1 MQQVALLACQKGRPK
16 TTEVTWVPENQ
27 GCLRP
32 SRHGDLRP
40 QYHGIHL
47 THQRWFKQLCRLEA
61 YTRNVQSS
69 DSPTPSKLIH
79 QTRVWRTILGAA
91 GFPGG
96 FKMWWACRPRHLPEI
111 PYDLPDSPIFAAS
124 ASSLWMAFELEVR
137 SLEAIL
143 QKEMAA
149 KVRAAHKDNP
159 NKVFKDIQK
168 PKVQP
173 VQMLKD
179 QLPPA

>member
-1 MQQVALLACQKGRPK
+1 
-16 TTEVTWVPENQ
+16 
-27 GCLRP
+27 
-32 SRHGDLRP
+32 
-40 QYHGIHL
+40 
-47 THQRWFKQLCRLEA
+47 
-61 YTRNVQSS
+61 
-69 DSPTPSKLIH
+69 
-79 QTRVWRTILGAA
+79 
-91 GFPGG
+91 
-96 FKMWWACRPRHLPEI
+96 
-111 PYDLPDSPIFAAS
+111 
-124 ASSLWMAFELEVR
+124 MAFELEVR

-179 QLPPA
+179 QVTASVIEIDHDEVSVTFEGEAKFEVDQLVLSPQGPMQPIPRRHSMGWTEHQ